1 MEEEQRK
8 DFAYVG
14 VNVAVEKSLR
24 SRLVIIFTVK
34 KVMAIF
40 ISFIIK
46 DSNIVA
52 LSSSAWKW
60 SAWSS
65 CTKSCGGGTKERSRL
80 CGGQPCSGEKPQIKT
95 CNNIRCK
102 DGEGNFFNIY
112 NKKSIMILKLS
123 NETSF
128 KTSFRRR
135 SPRTRRVGQLVG
147 MEFLL

>member
-1 MEEEQRK
+1 MEEEKRK
-8 DFAYVG
+8 DLAYVG

-24 SRLVIIFTVK
+24 SRLAIIFAVKTVK
-34 KVMAIF
+34 VIF
-40 ISFIIK
+40 I
-46 DSNIVA
+46 
-52 LSSSAWKW
+52 
-60 SAWSS
+60 
-65 CTKSCGGGTKERSRL
+65 
-80 CGGQPCSGEKPQIKT
+80 
-95 CNNIRCK
+95 
-102 DGEGNFFNIY
+102 NIY